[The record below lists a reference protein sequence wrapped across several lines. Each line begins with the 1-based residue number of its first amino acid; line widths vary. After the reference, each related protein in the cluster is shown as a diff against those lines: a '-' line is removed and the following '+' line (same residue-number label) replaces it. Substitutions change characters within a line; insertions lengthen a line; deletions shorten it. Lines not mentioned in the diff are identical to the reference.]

1 MDFSEVILEITE
13 ETTETETET
22 TEPVILEETVIVNLT
37 ELETTTEWLT
47 SSTTTTAVT
56 QQQIDV
62 ERLNNYVNLAT
73 GVDALIIVV
82 FSFVF
87 VKSIF
92 NIFFGRV

>member
-1 MDFSEVILEITE
+1 MILEITE
-13 ETTETETET
+13 ETTETEI
-22 TEPVILEETVIVNLT
+22 TEPVILEETEETVIVNLT

-47 SSTTTTAVT
+47 SSTTTTTVT
-56 QQQIDV
+56 QQIDV
-62 ERLNNYVNLAT
+62 ERLNNYIILAT
-73 GVDALIIVV
+73 GVDALIVVV